1 MKPREFITAVMPWLA
16 TSLSVSPGVALAQS
30 SLPVVAILRAT
41 GDNQPASIAYFGRQR
56 VRSGMKMGVPSA

>member
-16 TSLSVSPGVALAQS
+16 TSLSVSPESLLPKALFP
-30 SLPVVAILRAT
+30 SLPFCGQLET
-41 GDNQPASIAYFGRQR
+41 NQPASIAYFGRQR